1 VALQNHAL
9 ALRAHFIQ
17 ASNKGGNKDSA
28 GAFDQFATKLS
39 NAHAQSASGNGFC
52 AMELKIE
59 K

>member
-39 NAHAQSASGNGFC
+39 NAHGFC